1 MNYSEVNFTIDPL
14 IPNREILTVYLAD
27 MAFDSFVETDNGLQA
42 YAPTNELDMGAL
54 QSAVDTVM
62 QMGAAITFSVQ
73 EIEQQNWNATWESQF
88 DPIEVSDSCRV
99 RAPFHEDKGLPFEL
113 IIEPKMSFGT
123 GHHATTFLML
133 TEMLTM
139 SWTGKKVL
147 DMGSGTGVLAFL
159 AEKSGAESIDAI
171 DIDDWAFENAIENA
185 ARNNCPKTK
194 VILGG
199 AECITDQYDVIIAN
213 INRNILVKDGGVYA
227 THLNQ
232 GGSLLL
238 SGFYEEDQ
246 PILLEAFSGFQLNNI
261 RVKDGWCMLHLI
273 KM

>member
-1 MNYSEVNFTIDPL
+1 MNYSEVNFVIDPV
-14 IPNREILTVYLAD
+14 IPHREILTVYLAE
-27 MAFDSFVETDNGLQA
+27 MPFDSFVDTDNGLQA
-42 YAPTNELDMGAL
+42 YVPTNELNVDALQTAVDAVKEMGA
-54 QSAVDTVM
+54 S
-62 QMGAAITFSVQ
+62 ISFNIQ

-88 DPIEVSDSCRV
+88 DPIEVSDICRV

-139 SWTGKKVL
+139 DWNGKSVL

-185 ARNNCPKTK
+185 DRNQCPKTK

-199 AECITDQYDVIIAN
+199 AEKIERNYDVIIAN
-213 INRNILVKDGGVYA
+213 INRNILVKDGEVY
-227 THLNQ
+227 TNHLSS
-232 GGSLLL
+232 GGHLLL
-238 SGFYEEDQ
+238 SGFYQEDQ
-246 PILLEAFSGFQLNNI
+246 PILLDAFVSFELFNS

-273 KM
+273 KK